1 MGTLSVVGCFVLSGL
16 FLVVVLAGGA
26 ALAMGLRRAKDGLGG
41 AFGGGA
47 PRRPSGGPVPRD
59 GDWTGFGGDAPR
71 GRSTS
76 D

>member
-1 MGTLSVVGCFVLSGL
+1 MGTLSFVGCFVLSGL

-26 ALAMGLRRAKDGLGG
+26 ALAMGLRRAKNGLGG

-47 PRRPSGGPVPRD
+47 PHRPSDATAARD
-59 GDWTGFGGDAPR
+59 GDWTGFGGEAPR